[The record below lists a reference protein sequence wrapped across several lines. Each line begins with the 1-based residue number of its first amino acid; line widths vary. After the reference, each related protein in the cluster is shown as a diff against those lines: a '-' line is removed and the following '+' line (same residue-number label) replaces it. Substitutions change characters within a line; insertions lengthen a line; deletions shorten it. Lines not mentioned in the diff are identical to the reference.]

1 MTRRIQKLFNLINS
15 KLPSYNSAFLKV
27 RGVAIPLDLFLRGYI
42 RFGRKLGGVL
52 PIWIPHN
59 TTELA
64 KSASVVDDT
73 LEFTEAL
80 SWMVTGSR
88 IRLADKFIMQ
98 IDDLLDDGLTATLT
112 DTLFTDLDAG
122 ATVELYAN
130 PLEVVGTF
138 PNPVT
143 TFVVKSDYK
152 IYKGDSIVY
161 ELFEFPVESVT
172 FVSTLSD
179 GRYEYQ
185 ITIGDG
191 GINDTIHDGS
201 TTEVYLRAYPAY
213 ESSSLVLPYIPNTIS
228 SEIGPFLFD
237 RVSGTFYTDLDV
249 EEIDLISTYDQS
261 GNLLATYDGSKN
273 FLFYRVNI
281 PADSFLFWDKLRG
294 SINWMKDTQSFRAV
308 SDSEGKFHLKYKCV
322 PIIEPGQITSWQIKV
337 TPVVTTRMVVEL
349 EPNAGQSFDLTAGVQ
364 NTVTVSFPSTSDP
377 IEYIHLLFDTTYGEQ
392 EILMKDWGLD
402 TTAVKSIS
410 HVTIAKAAGRT
421 WASSSAYAKPLWFRL
436 AYLNSRTDLQS
447 SLDGGLL
454 VT

>member
-1 MTRRIQKLFNLINS
+1 MTRRIQKLFNTINS
-15 KLPSYNSAFLKV
+15 KLPSYNAAFLKV
-27 RGVAIPLDLFLRGYI
+27 RGVAIPLDIFLKGYI

-64 KSASVVDDT
+64 KSASVVDNT

-80 SWMVTGSR
+80 SWMVVGSR

-98 IDDLLDDGLTATLT
+98 VDDLLDNGLSATLT
-112 DTLFTDLDAG
+112 DTLFTNLDAG

-138 PNPVT
+138 PSPVT

-161 ELFEFPVESVT
+161 ELFEFPVETAT

-185 ITIGDG
+185 LTIGDG
-191 GINDTIHDGS
+191 GITDTIHDGS
-201 TTEVYLRAYPAY
+201 TTEIYLRAYPAY
-213 ESSSLVLPYIPNTIS
+213 ESPSLVIPYIPNTIS

-249 EEIDLISTYDQS
+249 DEVDLIYTYDQS
-261 GNLLATYDGSKN
+261 GNVLDVYDGYKN
-273 FLFYRVNI
+273 FLLYRLHI
-281 PADSFLFWDKLRG
+281 SADSFLFWDKLRG
-294 SINWMKDTQSFRAV
+294 SVNWVKDVQSFKAI
-308 SDSEGKFHLKYKCV
+308 SDYDGKFHLKYTCV

-337 TPVVTTRMVVEL
+337 TPNVATRMVVEL

-364 NTVTVSFPSTSDP
+364 NTVTVNFSTTDEP

-392 EILMKDWGLD
+392 EILMKDWGLN
-402 TTAVKSIS
+402 TTTIKSIS

-421 WASSSAYAKPLWFRL
+421 WASTSAYAKPLWFRL
-436 AYLNSRTDLQS
+436 DYLKSRADLQS
-447 SLDGGLL
+447 SLDAGLL
-454 VT
+454 AS